1 MKKIHH
7 ATLKIHTI
15 YSVILSV
22 VFLVIILMAHEA
34 TLSAAAVFLI
44 LYVTGNGII
53 HTRNNELSRDT
64 LIEYIIL
71 AFIALILLI
80 GTIK

>member
-1 MKKIHH
+1 
-7 ATLKIHTI
+7 
-15 YSVILSV
+15 
-22 VFLVIILMAHEA
+22 MAHEA